1 MNELFE
7 YLKQNGDSGWGFDAD
22 NAVYSAVKAGL
33 VKEAKLVA
41 SMETDTRRWGR
52 DTIYVYELDGQLVG
66 IDVYVMYSENG
77 ENEVNGIYEVEP
89 YGYTETRY
97 RKRES

>member
-7 YLKQNGDSGWGFDAD
+7 YLKQNGDNGWGYSAD
-22 NAVYSAVKAGL
+22 NAVYAAVEAGL

-41 SMETDTRRWGR
+41 STETNTRRWGR
-52 DTIYVYELDGQLVG
+52 DTIYVYELDGKRVG
-66 IDVYVMYSENG
+66 LDVYVMYSETG
-77 ENEVNGIYEVEP
+77 EDQLNAIYEVEP